1 MWDHFKTR
9 YDNEVSQVS
18 TIEEVIILLD
28 SLEVKSMNV
37 SDVQVHERERC
48 KDDW

>member
-9 YDNEVSQVS
+9 YGNEASEVN
-18 TIEEVIILLD
+18 TIEEVIYLLD

-37 SDVQVHERERC
+37 SDL
-48 KDDW
+48 KTTDF